1 MAQTARS
8 KSTRPTDTTLVTAPA
23 PGDLSPLEAAIMD
36 ACNDMHEARERGD
49 NAYIA
54 AARERLFDLV
64 DKYDEAD
71 AEDHPNAAWA
81 RPNQRALALSAAGEV
96 ARAIDAELIALKYA
110 DTPRR
115 REISLGN
122 LADRCIRLGRHDDAV
137 GYFLGALEIAP
148 GSAPILLTG
157 AQALYLAGHTAEA
170 DRIFAEFLDHPE
182 MLTPGSELTAYLDCE
197 SRLREMT
204 QRLPS
209 LAELMR
215 RWDGAQRV

>member
-1 MAQTARS
+1 MHELS
-8 KSTRPTDTTLVTAPA
+8 NTRATRHSDTTLVTAPKPA
-23 PGDLSPLEAAIMD
+23 DLSPLEAAIMD
-36 ACNDMHEARERGD
+36 ACNEMHEAREQGD
-49 NAYIA
+49 AAMIA
-54 AARERLFDLV
+54 AVRGRLFGLV
-64 DKYDEAD
+64 DRYDELD

-81 RPNQRALALSAAGEV
+81 RPNQRALALSAAGNV

-122 LADRCIRLGRHDDAV
+122 LADRCIRLGRHEDAV

-157 AQALYLAGHTAEA
+157 AQALYMAGHTAEA
-170 DRIFAEFLDHPE
+170 DRIFAEFLSRPE

-197 SRLREMT
+197 TRLREMSE
-204 QRLPS
+204 RLPS
-209 LAELMR
+209 LAELLR
-215 RWDGAQRV
+215 RWNDATRR